1 MAVYA
6 DKFAQRGAKLLGLS
20 CDDIQSHVEWIKD
33 IEAYNSGHKVTY
45 PIIAD
50 PNREII
56 KQLNMVDP
64 DEKDSSGNQLPSRAL
79 HIVGPDKKIKLSF
92 LYPASTGRNMD
103 EVVRVLDSLQ
113 KAAKHKVATPVNW
126 RQGEQVVIS
135 PNVSGDQAKEMFP
148 QGYKTV
154 DMPSKKEYL
163 RFTNV

>member
-1 MAVYA
+1 
-6 DKFAQRGAKLLGLS
+6 
-20 CDDIQSHVEWIKD
+20 
-33 IEAYNSGHKVTY
+33 
-45 PIIAD
+45 
-50 PNREII
+50 
-56 KQLNMVDP
+56 
-64 DEKDSSGNQLPSRAL
+64 
-79 HIVGPDKKIKLSF
+79 
-92 LYPASTGRNMD
+92 MD

-154 DMPSKKEYL
+154 DMPSKKEFL